1 MKKLLFAVPLIAA
14 LAACETQNQSTA
26 AGALTGA
33 ALGAAVSNDSDNIK
47 GAVIGGIAGA
57 AVGNYL
63 GRTQSGACVYQR
75 PDGSRYTAA
84 CP

>member
-1 MKKLLFAVPLIAA
+1 MKKIFIAASLIAA

-33 ALGAAVSNDSDNIK
+33 ALGASVSGGSDDVK
-47 GAVIGGIAGA
+47 GAIIGGVAGA
-57 AVGNYL
+57 AAGHYL
-63 GRTQSGACVYQR
+63 GGTKSGKCIYQNTA
-75 PDGSRYTAA
+75 GQRYTAA

>member
-1 MKKLLFAVPLIAA
+1 MKKLFIAIPLIAA
-14 LAACETQNQSTA
+14 LAAGETQNQSTA

-47 GAVIGGIAGA
+47 GAIIGGIAGA
-57 AVGNYL
+57 AAGNYL
-63 GRTQSGACVYQR
+63 GRAQNGQCVYQNSN
-75 PDGSRYTAA
+75 GQRYTSA

>member
-1 MKKLLFAVPLIAA
+1 MKKLFIAIPLIAA

-33 ALGAAVSNDSDNIK
+33 ALGAAVSNDSDNVK
-47 GAVIGGIAGA
+47 GAIIGGIAGA
-57 AVGNYL
+57 AAGNYL
-63 GRTQSGACVYQR
+63 GRAQSGKCVYQNSA
-75 PDGSRYTAA
+75 GQRYTAA

>member
-1 MKKLLFAVPLIAA
+1 MKKLFLAVPLIAA

-47 GAVIGGIAGA
+47 GALIGGIAGA
-57 AVGNYL
+57 AAGNYL
-63 GRTQSGACVYQR
+63 GRSQSGKCVYQNSA
-75 PDGSRYTAA
+75 GQRYTAA

>member
-1 MKKLLFAVPLIAA
+1 MKKLLIALPMIAA

-33 ALGAAVSNDSDNIK
+33 ALGAAVSNDSDNAQ
-47 GAVIGGIAGA
+47 GAIIGGIAGA
-57 AVGNYL
+57 AAGNYL
-63 GRTQSGACVYQR
+63 GRTQAGSCIYQR